1 MKASSAARKIL
12 NRFPQ
17 DVKDYF
23 QEIDE
28 LCNQHGVTFYL
39 GAGKSVNCGN
49 GRCAGYFDD
58 SQRILAVSINRSI
71 ESVIGLT
78 VHEATHAFV
87 QWANPKSIWYKGR
100 IRHGHTRFFNFLA
113 GHKIYK
119 KDEAIQS
126 ALALELDCER
136 TSIREI
142 KRRWTKYIDVE
153 TYQRQSSA
161 YLYSY
166 LYMGET
172 GKWPVVSCCIRKIA
186 KHAPDSLQ
194 KSYKQIPPK
203 LRMAFDK
210 YLR

>member
-39 GAGKSVNCGN
+39 GAGKAVNAG
-49 GRCAGYFDD
+49 GRCSGYFDYHKKV
-58 SQRILAVSINRSI
+58 LAVSLKHSL
-71 ESVIGLT
+71 ESVIS
-78 VHEATHAFV
+78 VAAHEVSHLKN
-87 QWANPKSIWYKGR
+87 QWANPKSKWHTQKLYN
-100 IRHGHTRFFNFLA
+100 GHNRFFSFLSGA
-113 GHKIYK
+113 KIYK
-119 KDEAIQS
+119 KDSAIS
-126 ALALELDCER
+126 DSILLELEAER
-136 TSIREI
+136 LAVREI
-142 KRRWTKYIDVE
+142 KRRWTKYIDLAE
-153 TYQRQSSA
+153 YQRQSSA

-172 GKWPVVSCCIRKIA
+172 GKWPVTSCCIRKIA